1 MCSLSSGGIAP
12 LLSVEEAD
20 SFCRQRREC
29 LLNTDEDTTHTTHT
43 QCLCGMCLCSV
54 CGCVGYIYTERGK
67 GNAQARDKAKTEAK
81 GRGATTKARVRASS
95 L

>member
-1 MCSLSSGGIAP
+1 MCSLSSGGIVP

-29 LLNTDEDTTHTTHT
+29 LLNTVEDTTHTGHT
-43 QCLCGMCLCSV
+43 LLVCYVSVLCVLVWC
-54 CGCVGYIYTERGK
+54 IYTERGK
-67 GNAQARDKAKTEAK
+67 GNPKARDKAKTEAK